1 MARGGRRAAVHT
13 TTWVHARLY
22 PRMDRRERATARAN
36 RPPKAAAREEA
47 FACHSRWPTRQKRQ
61 RSHSHRKKGRATFR
75 HVSAFKQL
83 GMGAYG
89 DVGRQR
95 WSAREKLH
103 QQLASLRP
111 FRLSGIIG
119 GARTKGATNKAKGGG
134 KRKPT
139 LAKGQQTLPLAFGSV
154 SPPPG
159 SNRLQENERWVRLA
173 TDTLTGV
180 KYRHKDAPPGEERDA
195 ATKRE
200 TANNTKRR
208 VALRKAGYT
217 ERDGRC
223 FIITNSAPSAPRKK
237 GLLLVI
243 IKRGQSV

>member
-1 MARGGRRAAVHT
+1 MHT

-47 FACHSRWPTRQKRQ
+47 FVCHSRWPIRQKRQ

-95 WSAREKLH
+95 WSAREKLR

-180 KYRHKDAPPGEERDA
+180 TYRHKDAPPGEERDA